1 MGAGQSI
8 PTGMPSR
15 EALKSKTA
23 PTQAVINSLF
33 IWMLNNTDIQDLLK
47 LADQRRCKDY
57 IFFTK
62 RALEKFFF
70 ELQLEPKLG
79 NQDVLYFDSVKRLTF
94 SDEESLKGRTDL
106 KQYRDSL
113 CLQIAFFYVRII
125 QIFGALALTV
135 IDSLPDAEPQTA
147 DFRAAIQANPMG
159 RRAPP
164 PGFIGG
170 QQGGVA
176 TEEDRSELG
185 EFYTVA
191 KNYFTAIPATN
202 LYVISSRSS
211 AAIPRDPS
219 TTVGTLLFDP
229 NKNKNVLYR
238 PRADI
243 LVEASVSI
251 ENLRTG
257 ESYTLQIDNITVNGT
272 RKDTTYN
279 LGFKITRGGDYLY
292 NTTNFATT
300 IATVM
305 GNAARGRVSEAQP
318 DQQRRRTEGSSD
330 DAGVVQGLSYTG
342 IFKYL
347 KEKPK
352 AYCVARAIQ
361 LLSPTLIDSMRKDT
375 PLKSSVCFYSPMP
388 GIPDTVPNYG
398 QVITKHSPGLRALNQ
413 LFFDMV
419 QGNLPKIS
427 EEVKPKYKKFTE
439 LMQVIFAPPPPSRDA
454 PDQLDKVISKPFYQ
468 CESPEVKDK
477 EIFIKNAE
485 AIRKV
490 RQSIAALLSYQ
501 INHTATVMQFLPKL
515 FVLDKA
521 GQIKGI
527 QPSVMKGGI
536 PRVNQLADE
545 ARNML
550 SEYYKFC
557 EGTYRLGA
565 LEILKAPGNVAMARP
580 RSS

>member
-8 PTGMPSR
+8 PAGMPSR

-23 PTQAVINSLF
+23 PTQAVINGLF

-94 SDEESLKGRTDL
+94 SDEDSLKGRGDL
-106 KQYRDSL
+106 KAYRDSL

-135 IDSLPDAEPQTA
+135 IDSLPDAEPQTSN
-147 DFRAAIQANPMG
+147 FRAAIQANPLG

-170 QQGGVA
+170 AA

-229 NKNKNVLYR
+229 NKTKNVLYR

-251 ENLRTG
+251 ESLRIG
-257 ESYTLQIDNITVNGT
+257 DSYILRIDDITVNGSH
-272 RKDTTYN
+272 KDTTYN
-279 LGFKITRGGDYLY
+279 LAFKITRGGEYAY
-292 NTTNFATT
+292 NNTNFSTAL
-300 IATVM
+300 ATVM
-305 GNAARGRVSEAQP
+305 GNAARGAQVQARP
-318 DQQRRRTEGSSD
+318 DDLRRRTEGSSD

-388 GIPDTVPNYG
+388 GIPDSVPNYG

-454 PDQLDKVISKPFYQ
+454 PDQLDKVLSKPFYQ
-468 CESPEVKDK
+468 CETPEVKDK
-477 EIFIKNAE
+477 EIFVKNAE

-501 INHTATVMQFLPKL
+501 IKHTAAVMQFLPKL

-565 LEILKAPGNVAMARP
+565 LEVLKAPGNVAMPRP
-580 RSS
+580 RTS

>member
-8 PTGMPSR
+8 PAGMPSR

-23 PTQAVINSLF
+23 PTQAIVNSLF
-33 IWMLNNTDIQDLLK
+33 IWMLDNTDIQDLLK

-62 RALEKFFF
+62 RALEKFFYK
-70 ELQLEPKLG
+70 LQLEPKLG

-94 SDEESLKGRTDL
+94 SDEESLKGRGDL
-106 KQYRDSL
+106 KTYRDSL

-135 IDSLPDAEPQTA
+135 IDALPDAEPQTA

-164 PGFIGG
+164 GFIGG
-170 QQGGVA
+170 AA
-176 TEEDRSELG
+176 TEEDRAELG

-257 ESYTLQIDNITVNGT
+257 DSYTLQIDDITVNGS

-279 LGFKITRGGDYLY
+279 LGFRISRGGEYAY
-292 NTTNFATT
+292 NNTNFSTAL
-300 IATVM
+300 ATVM
-305 GNAARGRVSEAQP
+305 GNASRGVQAYARPE
-318 DQQRRRTEGSSD
+318 DLRRRTEGSSD

-439 LMQVIFAPPPPSRDA
+439 LMQVIFVPPPPSRDA

-468 CESPEVKDK
+468 CETPDMKDK
-477 EIFIKNAE
+477 EIFVKNAE

-501 INHTATVMQFLPKL
+501 IKHTATVMQFLPKL
-515 FVLDKA
+515 FVLDKE
-521 GQIKGI
+521 GKIKGI
-527 QPSVMKGGI
+527 QPNVMKGGI

-580 RSS
+580 RTS

>member
-8 PTGMPSR
+8 PAGMPSR

-23 PTQAVINSLF
+23 PTQDVINGVF

-94 SDEESLKGRTDL
+94 SDEESIKGRTGL
-106 KQYRDSL
+106 KTYRDSL
-113 CLQIAFFYVRII
+113 CLQLAFFYVRII

-135 IDSLPDAEPQTA
+135 IDSLPDAEAQA
-147 DFRAAIQANPMG
+147 GDFRATIQANPLG

-185 EFYTVA
+185 DFYTVA
-191 KNYFTAIPATN
+191 KNYFTGIPATN
-202 LYVISSRSS
+202 LYVISSRTS

-251 ENLRTG
+251 ESLREG
-257 ESYTLQIDNITVNGT
+257 DSYTLRIDDITVNGT
-272 RKDTTYN
+272 RKDTSYT
-279 LGFKITRGGDYLY
+279 LGFRISRGGDYAY
-292 NTTNFATT
+292 NNTNFSTAL
-300 IATVM
+300 ATVM
-305 GNAARGRVSEAQP
+305 GNAARGVQAYARPE
-318 DQQRRRTEGSSD
+318 DLRRRTEGSSD
-330 DAGVVQGLSYTG
+330 NAGVVQGLSYTG

-388 GIPDTVPNYG
+388 GIPDSVPNYG

-454 PDQLDKVISKPFYQ
+454 PDQLDKVLSKPFYQ
-468 CESPEVKDK
+468 CETPEVKDK
-477 EIFIKNAE
+477 EIFVKNAE

-490 RQSIAALLSYQ
+490 RQSIATLLSYQ
-501 INHTATVMQFLPKL
+501 IKHTAAVMQFLPKL
-515 FVLDKA
+515 FLLDKA

-565 LEILKAPGNVAMARP
+565 LEVLKAPGNVAMPRP
-580 RSS
+580 RTS

>member
-1 MGAGQSI
+1 MA
-8 PTGMPSR
+8 
-15 EALKSKTA
+15 
-23 PTQAVINSLF
+23 
-33 IWMLNNTDIQDLLK
+33 
-47 LADQRRCKDY
+47 
-57 IFFTK
+57 
-62 RALEKFFF
+62 
-70 ELQLEPKLG
+70 
-79 NQDVLYFDSVKRLTF
+79 
-94 SDEESLKGRTDL
+94 
-106 KQYRDSL
+106 
-113 CLQIAFFYVRII
+113 
-125 QIFGALALTV
+125 
-135 IDSLPDAEPQTA
+135 
-147 DFRAAIQANPMG
+147 

-164 PGFIGG
+164 PGFVGG
-170 QQGGVA
+170 HSGGAA
-176 TEEDRSELG
+176 TEEDRAELG

-211 AAIPRDPS
+211 PAVPRDPS

-251 ENLRTG
+251 EGLRVG
-257 ESYTLQIDNITVNGT
+257 DSYTLRIDDITVNGS

-279 LGFKITRGGDYLY
+279 LGFKVTRGGEYLY
-292 NTTNFATT
+292 NTTNFATA

-305 GNAARGRVSEAQP
+305 GNAARGAQAQP
-318 DQQRRRTEGSSD
+318 DQQRRRTEGPSD
-330 DAGVVQGLSYTG
+330 DGGVVQGLSYTG

-468 CESPEVKDK
+468 CETPEVKDK
-477 EIFIKNAE
+477 EIFVKNAE
-485 AIRKV
+485 AIRNV

-501 INHTATVMQFLPKL
+501 INHTAAVMQFLPKL

>member
-8 PTGMPSR
+8 PAGMPSR
-15 EALKSKTA
+15 EALKGKTA

-79 NQDVLYFDSVKRLTF
+79 SQDVLYFDSVKRLTF
-94 SDEESLKGRTDL
+94 SDEESQKGRTDL
-106 KQYRDSL
+106 KTYRDNL

-147 DFRAAIQANPMG
+147 DFRAAIQANPMA

-170 QQGGVA
+170 HSGGAA
-176 TEEDRSELG
+176 TEEDRAELG

-211 AAIPRDPS
+211 PAVPRDPS

-238 PRADI
+238 PRPDI

-251 ENLRTG
+251 EGLRVG
-257 ESYTLQIDNITVNGT
+257 DSYTLRIDSITINGS

-279 LGFKITRGGDYLY
+279 LGFKITRGGEYVY
-292 NTTNFATT
+292 NSTNFATT

-305 GNAARGRVSEAQP
+305 GNAARGAQAQP

-347 KEKPK
+347 KDKPK

-361 LLSPTLIDSMRKDT
+361 LLSPTLVDSMRKDT
-375 PLKSSVCFYSPMP
+375 PLKSSVCFYSPIP

-468 CESPEVKDK
+468 CETPEVKDK
-477 EIFIKNAE
+477 EIFVKNAE
-485 AIRKV
+485 AIRNV

-501 INHTATVMQFLPKL
+501 INHTAAVMQFLPKL

-565 LEILKAPGNVAMARP
+565 LEILKAPGNVAMPRP

>member
-8 PTGMPSR
+8 PAGMPSR
-15 EALKSKTA
+15 EALKGKTA

-94 SDEESLKGRTDL
+94 SDEESQKGRTNL

-135 IDSLPDAEPQTA
+135 IDSLPDSEPQRVN
-147 DFRAAIQANPMG
+147 FRAAIQANPMT

-164 PGFIGG
+164 PGFVGG
-170 QQGGVA
+170 AA
-176 TEEDRSELG
+176 TEEDRTELG

-211 AAIPRDPS
+211 PAVPRDPS

-251 ENLRTG
+251 EGLRVG
-257 ESYTLQIDNITVNGT
+257 DSYTLRIDDITVNGS

-279 LGFKITRGGDYLY
+279 LGFKVTRGGEYLY
-292 NTTNFATT
+292 NTTNFATA

-305 GNAARGRVSEAQP
+305 GNAARGAQAQP
-318 DQQRRRTEGSSD
+318 DQQRRRTEGPSD
-330 DAGVVQGLSYTG
+330 DGGVVQGLSYTG

-361 LLSPTLIDSMRKDT
+361 LLSPTLVDSMRKDT

-468 CESPEVKDK
+468 CETPEVKDK
-477 EIFIKNAE
+477 EIFVKNAE
-485 AIRKV
+485 AIRNV

-501 INHTATVMQFLPKL
+501 INHTAAVMQFLPKL

-580 RSS
+580 RTS